1 MIWYNL
7 YKSMSWCRQLIQH
20 WSICVGFF
28 HVLEPCCKLS
38 WLIHCCR
45 LMPEDPTLCGLWYIL
60 CCWLVTGTLGAKIQW
75 PVCSFWVYLEKKN
88 ASLCSHFAKSYS
100 QSFIFAYNNNL
111 CSNEYILV
119 HSEVLQGLPH
129 YSHTCALKWY

>member
-60 CCWLVTGTLGAKIQW
+60 CCWLVTGTLGAQIQW
-75 PVCSFWVYLEKKN
+75 PVCSFWVYLEKKMLPYVAILQKVTLKVLSLLTIIISVQMN
-88 ASLCSHFAKSYS
+88 IFWYTLKYSKASL
-100 QSFIFAYNNNL
+100 I
-111 CSNEYILV
+111 ILI
-119 HSEVLQGLPH
+119 HVL
-129 YSHTCALKWY
+129 